1 MSNNEVLV
9 QLKNLKK
16 HLHKEQMQVE
26 NDLNNSNNRTNV
38 GQLTDIRHRIL
49 NIDTPT
55 GDRAGDGFYSA
66 VNKEP
71 ALLRRGDPEF
81 SQKTYR
87 KELESKL
94 KSQQGSV
101 VESSILIC

>member
-1 MSNNEVLV
+1 
-9 QLKNLKK
+9 
-16 HLHKEQMQVE
+16 MQVE

-38 GQLTDIRHRIL
+38 GQLADIRHRIL

-55 GDRAGDGFYSA
+55 GDGFYSA

-81 SQKTYR
+81 SMKTYR
-87 KELESKL
+87 KELESKSNL
-94 KSQQGSV
+94 FDK
-101 VESSILIC
+101 L